1 MGIDKVKQMCYTKE
15 MNVKGMGIKGVAYGV
30 LLWAWYQV
38 CVTIGTHV
46 NPSAAHMVRDILG

>member
-1 MGIDKVKQMCYTKE
+1 MKPLRSI
-15 MNVKGMGIKGVAYGV
+15 AYGV
-30 LLWAWYQV
+30 LFWGGYQV